1 MNDFPLEKYR
11 YYTDGNRVIAVS
23 TYAGKTVRGVA
34 VCHPDDT
41 FDLELGTQIAAA
53 KCNAKVAEKR
63 LDRAMTKTA
72 EAGLAVIHAQRHQS
86 DMQEYYNDAFVAYKE
101 ANAAYDNLIANI
113 KAKH

>member
-41 FDLELGTQIAAA
+41 FDLELGKRIAAA
-53 KCNAKVAEKR
+53 KCNEKVAEKR
-63 LDRAMTKTA
+63 LHRAADKA
-72 EAGLAVIHAQRHQS
+72 IQAGIDVAIAKQHQDEMS
-86 DMQEYYNDAFVAYKE
+86 AYYNDAFSAYNE
-101 ANAAYDNLIANI
+101 ASLAYNQLINEI